1 MALSDLDTAELT
13 SLRGARTL
21 LLSGR
26 LPAKVVY
33 NGQEI
38 DYAKIDPARLEAR
51 IAALET
57 QQAAASITRR
67 RGAVGFRL

>member
-13 SLRGARTL
+13 S
-21 LLSGR
+21 
-26 LPAKVVY
+26 KVVY

-51 IAALET
+51 IATLEAL
-57 QQAAASITRR
+57 QAASSVARR